1 MLDIIFQTL
10 GITQFIALFLGLS
23 VGIFIGVLPGLG
35 PLLGVVLAIPFTFS
49 LDPISSMALLL
60 GIYQGGSYGGAITA
74 ALLGI
79 PGTPMAAI
87 TLLDTRPM
95 TLKGHASQAVTLATV
110 ASSVGG
116 VIGGLVLIFVSPL
129 IASIALNFGPSEIF
143 SLGLLGLTCIAT
155 LSQGSMIKGVV
166 AALFGLFLASIGSDP
181 VTGLVRFTFG
191 FTELSGGVSLV
202 ALLVGVFAISEVL
215 LNIENPV
222 IAETLTKKV
231 GPSLSVFKTTIKKPI
246 LYIRSSLVGVV
257 VGVVPG
263 IGGVT
268 SAFFSYKLAK
278 DFSKEPES
286 FGKGQEDG
294 VIASEAANSAT
305 TGGALIPMLAV
316 GIPGDPIFAV
326 LMGGLLI
333 QGYTPG
339 PLMFLTDQDLVTG
352 IFIVF
357 LMGAVLLLPLGL
369 LMIPAFVRLLKIP
382 ISLLMS
388 GVLLL
393 SLVGTYTI
401 QRQIFDI
408 WTMWLFGVVG
418 YFMRKTGFPLAPLV
432 IGFVLGPIIETNLRR
447 SLILL
452 QGNSL
457 SFLGSRPYTLLILS
471 IVLLVILFPAWQ
483 AITRK
488 FRNQKTA

>member
-1 MLDIIFQTL
+1 MLDIVFQSL
-10 GITQFIALFLGLS
+10 GASQFLALIVGLT

-49 LDPISSMALLL
+49 LDAISSMALLL

-87 TLLDTRPM
+87 TLLDARPM
-95 TLKGHASQAVTLATV
+95 TIQGLASRAVTLATV
-110 ASSVGG
+110 ASSIGG
-116 VIGGLVLIFVSPL
+116 IIGGLVLIFVSPL
-129 IASIALNFGPSEIF
+129 LASIALNFGPSEIF
-143 SLGLLGLTCIAT
+143 CLGLLGLTCIAT
-155 LSQGSMIKGVV
+155 LSAGSMIKGII
-166 AALFGLFLASIGSDP
+166 AALLGLFIASIGSDP

-191 FTELSGGVSLV
+191 FTELSGGVNLV
-202 ALLVGVFAISEVL
+202 ALLVGIFAISEVL
-215 LNIENPV
+215 MNIESPIV
-222 IAETLTKKV
+222 AQTLTNKV
-231 GPSLSVFKTTIKKPI
+231 GTSMAVFKSVVKKPI
-246 LYIRSSLVGVV
+246 LYLRSSLVGVII
-257 VGVVPG
+257 GVVPG

-278 DFSKEPES
+278 DFSKDPQS

-294 VIASEAANSAT
+294 VIASEASNSAT

-316 GIPGDPIFAV
+316 GIPGDPIVAV

-339 PLMFLTDQDLVTG
+339 PLMFLTDQNLITG
-352 IFIVF
+352 IFVVF
-357 LMGAVLLLPLGL
+357 LMGAALLLPIGL
-369 LMIPAFVRLLKIP
+369 MMIPAFVRLLKIP
-382 ISLLMS
+382 TSLLMS

-393 SLVGTYTI
+393 SLIGTYTI
-401 QRQIFDI
+401 QRQVFDL
-408 WTMWLFGVVG
+408 WTMWLFGAVG

-452 QGNSL
+452 QGNSI
-457 SFLGSRPYTLLILS
+457 SFLSDRPFTLGILFMVL
-471 IVLLVILFPAWQ
+471 IVLLFPLWQ
-483 AITRK
+483 SFKHRSLK
-488 FRNQKTA
+488 R